1 MFLLCV
7 CVCVCAG
14 ACACACVCVFVYSA
28 LSLLAGTL
36 KRVKDICSSNALY
49 PFQKGSGQM

>member
-1 MFLLCV
+1 MSVSSVCVCVRVCVHVCV
-7 CVCVCAG
+7 CVCV
-14 ACACACVCVFVYSA
+14 YSA
-28 LSLLAGTL
+28 LTLLAGTL